1 MNANQKINPRGYKM
15 AFVING
21 LVGIFLM
28 ILSIV
33 GFAVE
38 SIYKISGLG
47 WDLMFPALGCFLI
60 SAVMYAMYL
69 NAQNQISKN

>member
-1 MNANQKINPRGYKM
+1 MNTNQKVNPRGYKI

-21 LVGIFLM
+21 ILVSFFVA
-28 ILSIV
+28 LSIV
-33 GFAVE
+33 GFVIE

-47 WDLMFPALGCFLI
+47 WDFMFPVVGCFLI

-69 NAQNQISKN
+69 NAQNKISKN

>member
-1 MNANQKINPRGYKM
+1 MNTNQKVNPRGYKI
-15 AFVING
+15 AFEING

-47 WDLMFPALGCFLI
+47 WDLMFPALGCFII
-60 SAVMYAMYL
+60 SATMFAMYK
-69 NAQNQISKN
+69 NAENQISKN